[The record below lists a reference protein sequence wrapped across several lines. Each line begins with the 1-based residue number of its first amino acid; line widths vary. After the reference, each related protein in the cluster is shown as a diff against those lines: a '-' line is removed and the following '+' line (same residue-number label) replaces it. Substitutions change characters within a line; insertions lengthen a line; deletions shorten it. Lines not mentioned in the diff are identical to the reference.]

1 MEGKVQIQKTVS
13 KALSGC
19 YIRGISYV
27 ALEAR
32 IELLKRNY

>member
-19 YIRGISYV
+19 YIGGISYV
-27 ALEAR
+27 VLEAR
-32 IELLKRNY
+32 IEPLKRNY

>member
-19 YIRGISYV
+19 YIRGISSV
-27 ALEAR
+27 VLEAR

>member
-13 KALSGC
+13 KTLSGC
-19 YIRGISYV
+19 YIRGISCV

-32 IELLKRNY
+32 IELLKRHY